1 MNFIFTL
8 IFGLSVTLLIYS
20 SPESV
25 LTSML
30 TGGEKALS
38 LTLKLVVIY
47 AVWLGVFELVEKS
60 GIANKFAKIL
70 KPVNKFLF
78 GDLTEREN
86 EYVSLN
92 ISANALGMSGATTP
106 TGIKAIGEFEKRNN
120 TEYQIIMFFV
130 INATSVQFIPTSVIG
145 LRTTMNSV
153 SPADIILPTII
164 ATTISAIVG
173 ILLVKIFVRRK

>member
-1 MNFIFTL
+1 
-8 IFGLSVTLLIYS
+8 
-20 SPESV
+20 
-25 LTSML
+25 
-30 TGGEKALS
+30 
-38 LTLKLVVIY
+38 
-47 AVWLGVFELVEKS
+47 
-60 GIANKFAKIL
+60 
-70 KPVNKFLF
+70 
-78 GDLTEREN
+78 
-86 EYVSLN
+86 
-92 ISANALGMSGATTP
+92 MSGATTP
-106 TGIKAIGEFEKRNN
+106 MGIKAIAEFEKRKD